1 MYTYVLAADVC
12 GLRARSIRIEVDVRD
27 GLPVFEMVGF
37 LASAVKEAKDRVR
50 IAVNNLGIRFPA
62 KRITVNLSP
71 ANIKKDGTSFDLPIA
86 VALLLSFDIVPEKS
100 AQNTLFIGELG
111 LDGKV
116 RSVNGVLAMILKGR
130 EDGVK
135 RFIVPADNV
144 YEGAVLDDVEIIGVS
159 DLAETVAFLKGEK
172 DISPVRCSFE
182 EYMKRQQ
189 TADDFSDI
197 VGQTEGKFAAEI
209 AVSGHHNMLMIG
221 PPGSGK
227 SMLAKRIPTIMP
239 LLTREEC
246 LEITRIYSI
255 CGLLTKERPLITER
269 PFRAPHH
276 TCTQTALTGGGNRPK
291 PGEITLAAK
300 GILFLDELPEYAK
313 ATIEV
318 LRQPMEE
325 GHVTI
330 SRLNGSE
337 DYPCDC
343 IFMAAMNPCRCG
355 FYPDRNRCRCTIGEI
370 HRYLDKVSEP
380 LLDRMDIGVE
390 LGIPEFGLYDR
401 AGETSAEIRER
412 VEKTMLIQQKRY
424 ALEPYSYNGE
434 LPVRDM
440 EKYCPLGKEEMS
452 FLRDF
457 FEEDECSMRRLTRIV
472 RVARTIADREGEEDI
487 NTDHI
492 GRAVSLRS
500 INKKYWGGGRDGY

>member
-1 MYTYVLAADVC
+1 M
-12 GLRARSIRIEVDVRD
+12 RARSIRIEVDVRD

-86 VALLLSFDIVPEKS
+86 VALLLSFDMVPEKS

-111 LDGKV
+111 LNGKV

-135 RFIVPADNV
+135 RFVVPADNV
-144 YEGAVLDDVEIIGVS
+144 YEGAVLDDVEVIGVS

-172 DISPVRCSFE
+172 DISPVRGSFE
-182 EYMKRQQ
+182 EYMRRQQ

-197 VGQTEGKFAAEI
+197 VGQREGKLAAEI

-390 LGIPEFGLYDR
+390 LGIPEFGLYEKAD
-401 AGETSAEIRER
+401 ETSAEIRER

-424 ALEPYSYNGE
+424 AHEPYSYNGE

-457 FEEDECSMRRLTRIV
+457 FEEEDCSMRRLMRIV
-472 RVARTIADREGEEDI
+472 RVARTIADREGEKDI
-487 NTDHI
+487 NSDHI

>member
-1 MYTYVLAADVC
+1 MYTYVHAADVQ
-12 GLRARSIRIEVDVRD
+12 GLKARSIRIEVDVRD
-27 GLPVFEMVGF
+27 GLPVFEMVGY
-37 LASAVKEAKDRVR
+37 LASSVKEAKDRVR
-50 IAVNNLGIRFPA
+50 IAVNNLGFRFPA
-62 KRITVNLSP
+62 KRITINLSP

-86 VALLLSFDIVPEKS
+86 VALLLSFDVLPENS
-100 AQNTLFIGELG
+100 AKDTLFIGELG
-111 LDGKV
+111 LDGRV
-116 RSVNGVLAMILKGR
+116 HSVNGVLAMIMKSR
-130 EDGVK
+130 EEGIR
-135 RFIVPADNV
+135 RFVVPSDNV
-144 YEGAVLDDVEIIGVS
+144 YEGAVLDDVEVIGVT
-159 DLAETVAFLKGEK
+159 DLEETVLFLKGEK
-172 DISPVRCSFE
+172 QISPVRCSFE
-182 EYMKRQQ
+182 EYMSRQH
-189 TADDFSDI
+189 TPDDFSDI
-197 VGQTEGKFAAEI
+197 VGQSEGKLAAEI

-255 CGLLTKERPLITER
+255 CGLLSKERPLITER

-325 GHVTI
+325 GHVTV

-355 FYPDRNRCRCTIGEI
+355 FFPDRNKCRCTIGEI
-370 HRYLDKVSEP
+370 HKYLDKVSEP

-390 LGIPEFGLYDR
+390 LKVPAFGLYER
-401 AGETSAEIRER
+401 AGESSAEIRAR
-412 VEKTMLIQQKRY
+412 VEKTMSVQQKRY
-424 ALEPYSYNGE
+424 ANETYSYNGE
-434 LPVRDM
+434 IPIRDM
-440 EKYCPLGKEEMS
+440 EKYCPLGKEEMG

-457 FEEDECSMRRLTRIV
+457 FEEEECSMRRLTRIV
-472 RVARTIADREGEEDI
+472 RVARTIADREGERDI
-487 NTDHI
+487 SSDHI
-492 GRAVSLRS
+492 ALAISLRS
-500 INKKYWGGGRDGY
+500 IDKKYWGGERYGY